1 MGVLGKIKDDEAD
14 DLVWALFG
22 LRVSICE
29 SEGSM
34 RAALQRKEHE
44 LVEALA
50 DVIDPHAH
58 VDLPAM
64 GTRGPSPSIF

>member
-1 MGVLGKIKDDEAD
+1 MGTVIKDDEAD
-14 DLVWALFG
+14 EFVWALFG

-34 RAALQRKEHE
+34 RIALEKREHE

-50 DVIDPHAH
+50 DLIDPHAH
-58 VDLPAM
+58 VALP
-64 GTRGPSPSIF
+64 PSPIRAPRPSIF